1 MLPVLQAIGA
11 GLSALSALKNL
22 TSSTDTKLTP
32 VAPTAQGVAQSQ
44 AAANGAKANDAS
56 KSLMPEGNE
65 LQDRFLKLLVT
76 QMRNQDP
83 LNPLDNAQVTTQL
96 AQISTV
102 GGIDKLNNTMQSLSG
117 SMVSSQSL
125 QSASLIGRDVYAAGS
140 YVSLANGKATG
151 AVNLTQEADQVFVQ
165 IADGNGAL
173 VRTLQLGAAKPGIS
187 SFEWDG
193 KTDSGGTAPAGTY
206 VFQVTAAQ
214 GKTSVPAESLMAGK
228 VGGISFNNGLR
239 LNLEGGGDI
248 SMTDVKRIL

>member
-22 TSSTDTKLTP
+22 TSSTEAKLTP
-32 VAPTAQGVAQSQ
+32 VAPTAQNVAQSQ
-44 AAANGAKANDAS
+44 AVANGAKANDAS
-56 KSLMPEGNE
+56 KSIAPDSNE

-76 QMRNQDP
+76 QMKNQDP

-117 SMVSSQSL
+117 SMISSQSL
-125 QSASLIGRDVYAAGS
+125 QASSIIGRDVYAAGS

-151 AVNLTQEADQVFVQ
+151 AINLPQEADQVFVQ

-206 VFQVTAAQ
+206 VFQVVAARGQ
-214 GKTSVPAESLMAGK
+214 TSVPAESLMAGK

-248 SMTDVKRIL
+248 SMSDVKRIL